1 MALLTGAFLIMAT
14 TTETIKGIK
23 RGGIY
28 YTDTITGLA
37 DEGVL
42 TASKIKG
49 TSDADLIDTRIDQ
62 VSARHVKKDVVIVR
76 GKR

>member
-1 MALLTGAFLIMAT
+1 MAITVEQIIFT
-14 TTETIKGIK
+14 K

-28 YTDTITGLA
+28 YTDQINFA
-37 DEGVL
+37 DNDVTL
-42 TASKIKG
+42 TCEKLVF
-49 TSDADLIDTRIDQ
+49 TSTPALIDTRIDQ

>member
-1 MALLTGAFLIMAT
+1 MAT

-49 TSDADLIDTRIDQ
+49 TSDADLIDTTINQ
-62 VSARHVKKDVVIVR
+62 TSARHVKKDVVIVR
-76 GKR
+76 GRL